1 MAEEDKNQAKN
12 ENRIKKK
19 TSNFFIQELE
29 EKEKIKKQ
37 SNLFKKAVDDE
48 KARKLQLIEEE
59 SEARQNAVSDKI
71 SKLEGALKMD
81 DSELI
86 KEILK
91 NTKI

>member
-1 MAEEDKNQAKN
+1 MEEEDKNQAKN

-19 TSNFFIQELE
+19 PSNFFVQELE
-29 EKEKIKKQ
+29 ERAKIKKQ
-37 SNLFKKAVDDE
+37 SNLFKKDVDDE

-71 SKLEGALKMD
+71 SKLEGALKVD

-91 NTKI
+91 NMKI